1 MNDGLITRIGKWMDR
16 KWAAKATWLDVQEQE
31 TKCSNR
37 HIGLLSVTAE
47 LEKTVSS
54 LSTTNGMFDTLIGSQ
69 QKRIEVLEKSAKAM
83 VAVIDEIDKRLAS
96 IPKDDLAKEVAT
108 LKTRLEQLEIYTNMS
123 RKVDPTKPA
132 VAKSAFAM

>member
-31 TKCSNR
+31 SKCSER
-37 HIGLLSVTAE
+37 HIGALSLITELKTEAE
-47 LEKTVSS
+47 AAVDNQCGAIDQRIDRLEKKFTADIFGLRSAITDLTAVTQAPS
-54 LSTTNGMFDTLIGSQ
+54 
-69 QKRIEVLEKSAKAM
+69 EV
-83 VAVIDEIDKRLAS
+83 
-96 IPKDDLAKEVAT
+96 AKELAT

-123 RKVDPTKPA
+123 RKVDPTKAA

>member
-1 MNDGLITRIGKWMDR
+1 MTDGLITRIGKWMDR

-31 TKCSNR
+31 SKCSAR
-37 HIGLLSVTAE
+37 HIGLLSVTGE

-54 LSTTNGMFDTLIGSQ
+54 ISQANMMLDQIVGSQ
-69 QKRIEVLEKSAKAM
+69 TKRLEVLEKSAKAM

-96 IPKDDLAKEVAT
+96 VPKDDLAKEVAA